1 MTQNADQCHLLKSIN
16 LQCCQS
22 FEKFCVLTE
31 LFLFWAPTPTL
42 QLWLGDS
49 SGSCRLGTQNAQHM
63 IREHRWKTLLT
74 PGHVRIL
81 QELQRKNPA
90 GQNCT
95 TNSFFLWFLIWWQ
108 EWWRLVTK
116 HFWMKYSNSLWPQVF
131 VEMYPFETVINQPIG
146 NCSFPAGSALAWQ
159 WHTEA
164 PWHCCD
170 PSLAASAGGVRTG
183 LPGSQQDLPKTE
195 PPLLSPCHTWSFWKA
210 RCVQEPLVTLRN
222 KLWLS
227 YISKTIVISSPVG
240 SFAISVFQN
249 FLLNKLFVPSFANA
263 VNKWGR
269 GVTTLV
275 LSGLT

>member
-22 FEKFCVLTE
+22 FGKFLCTNRTTSVLGSNTH
-31 LFLFWAPTPTL
+31 LAVAAGRFI
-42 QLWLGDS
+42 
-49 SGSCRLGTQNAQHM
+49 GSCRLGTQNAQDM
-63 IREHRWKTLLT
+63 IREHWWKILLA

-116 HFWMKYSNSLWPQVF
+116 HFWMKNPNSLWSQVF
-131 VEMYPFETVINQPIG
+131 VEMYPFEIVINHPLETARFLLAQLWL
-146 NCSFPAGSALAWQ
+146 GSGTQSLHDIAVIPAWQ
-159 WHTEA
+159 LWLE
-164 PWHCCD
+164 
-170 PSLAASAGGVRTG
+170 
-183 LPGSQQDLPKTE
+183 LPGQGSLLPSRTSQRLS
-195 PPLLSPCHTWSFWKA
+195 LLCFHPAMLGPFGKPGVSRSHWWLLET
-210 RCVQEPLVTLRN
+210 
-222 KLWLS
+222 KLCLS

-249 FLLNKLFVPSFANA
+249 FLLNKLFVPSFANP